1 MGRVRVVNSK
11 GTPVRNDAG
20 VSIIAQPIA
29 DDKLLK
35 KTLKVLR
42 KASKSSRIRRGVKE
56 VQKYL
61 RKNVSEENQSLVV
74 LAGNISPIDV
84 ISHIPVLCEELNVPY
99 IFVPSKAEL
108 GSAGATKRP
117 TSCVLIAPGKEW
129 EHQDLYNEV
138 EKKVKSFATC

>member
-1 MGRVRVVNSK
+1 MGRFRLANSK
-11 GTPVRNDAG
+11 GAPLRNEAG
-20 VSIIAQPIA
+20 VSIIAQPLA
-29 DDKLLK
+29 DEKLLK
-35 KTLKVLR
+35 KTLKIVK

-61 RKNVSEENQSLVV
+61 RKSVTEDTQSMVV

-99 IFVPSKAEL
+99 VFVPSKSEL

-138 EKKVKSFATC
+138 EKKVKSCATY